1 MEDILFST
9 TDPLGRLVYL
19 TKGCYQLHILMA
31 HPDLDDLHEI
41 EQAIRLA
48 EYIAQDSVDP
58 QRIVYYKTYQRRPQR
73 WFIKVVVD
81 QENEVVTAY
90 RVKRI
95 KQSEMILWQR

>member
-1 MEDILFST
+1 MEDVLFST
-9 TDPLGRLVYL
+9 TDPLGHNVRL
-19 TKGCYQLHILMA
+19 TNRCYQFHILIA
-31 HPDLDDLHEI
+31 HPDLDNLNEI
-41 EQAIRLA
+41 EQSIRLA
-48 EYIAQDSVDP
+48 EYIAQDAVDP

-81 QENEVVTAY
+81 EEGEVVTAY